1 MYYDRMKNAPNTI
14 GRQTLH
20 LMFAKFIT
28 AGIALVSAMLFS
40 RFQTVPE
47 YGVYSQLIMVI
58 TLASSLIMFG
68 LPNSIDYF
76 LVLYPWV
83 HITISGVSHV
93 LVVYQK
99 AKQLMG
105 IHILTVRILSVSFRR
120 IFHGRG

>member
-1 MYYDRMKNAPNTI
+1 MKNAPNTI
-14 GRQTLH
+14 GRQ
-20 LMFAKFIT
+20 
-28 AGIALVSAMLFS
+28 
-40 RFQTVPE
+40 
-47 YGVYSQLIMVI
+47 